1 MRAILKFLLSLVLVL
16 VILWFGLWWY
26 AQGRLQNGFQNW
38 ADAQAAA
45 GWKISDTGI
54 ARGTSPMQALVTISN
69 LTLTPP
75 PDAAGE
81 TGTITLPSLAL
92 RIDALNPLVFHTD
105 LPNKISIAI
114 GQTVD
119 LAVNSSSIALSQN
132 LDPNALFNKS
142 VYPFSG
148 GDFSAGNVD
157 ILASQG
163 SLLVLHI
170 DSITSHADLN
180 LGAGAGTTALSST
193 TNFNG
198 LALSP
203 LFTKVAQIPFNGQI
217 SNFSLGLTLS
227 GPLPADLT
235 SLSAQIRAAA
245 PQNEAAQAKIIIPV
259 IRKWASQGGNG
270 SVSIGLTVG
279 PTTAK
284 ADAAVKFDANVQ
296 PSGTADLS
304 ANHLDE
310 LTGAIT
316 NAYPQ
321 VQDTISQAEAQ
332 LSPYLTTTST
342 GGQTLVMNLVYGP
355 PGITINGQKV
365 ADMPPVNWDALENPP
380 AAPAPAPGD
389 GSGADS
395 PTPPSTSQ

>member
-1 MRAILKFLLSLVLVL
+1 MRAIIKFLLSLVLVL
-16 VILWFGLWWY
+16 VLLWVGLWWY
-26 AQGRLQNGFQNW
+26 AQGRLQNGFQSW
-38 ADAQAAA
+38 ADTQAAA
-45 GWKISDTGI
+45 GWKITDSGI
-54 ARGTSPMQALVTISN
+54 TRGTSPMHALVTISS

-75 PDAAGE
+75 ADATGQ
-81 TGTITLPSLAL
+81 TGTITLPSLGL

-119 LAVNSSSIALSQN
+119 LAVNTSSIALSQN
-132 LDPNALFNKS
+132 LDPNALFNKA
-142 VYPFSG
+142 VYPFHG

-170 DSITSHADLN
+170 DSITSHADLD
-180 LGAGAGTTALSST
+180 LGAGAGATAVA
-193 TNFNG
+193 TNTSFNG

-203 LFTKVAQIPFNGQI
+203 LLTKVAQIPFNGQV
-217 SNFSLGLTLS
+217 SNFSLGVILS
-227 GPLPADLT
+227 GPLPPDLT
-235 SLSAQIRAAA
+235 ALAAQIRAIS
-245 PQNEAAQAKIIIPV
+245 PQDEAAQAKVIVPV
-259 IRKWASQGGNG
+259 VRKWASQGGTG
-270 SVSIGLTVG
+270 SLSIGLTVG

-332 LSPYLTTTST
+332 LSPYLTTTSS
-342 GGQTLVMNLVYGP
+342 GGQTLGLNLIYGP

-380 AAPAPAPGD
+380 PPAPGD

-395 PTPPSTSQ
+395 PATPPSTSQ

>member
-1 MRAILKFLLSLVLVL
+1 MRAIIKFLLSLVLVL
-16 VILWFGLWWY
+16 VLLWLGLWWY
-26 AQGRLQNGFQNW
+26 AQGRLQNGFQDW
-38 ADAQAAA
+38 ADTQAAA
-45 GWKISDTGI
+45 GWKIADTGI
-54 ARGTSPMQALVTISN
+54 ARGTSPMQAVITISN

-75 PDAAGE
+75 ADAAGE

-92 RIDALNPLVFHTD
+92 RIDALSPLVFHTD
-105 LPNKISIAI
+105 LPNKISIDI
-114 GQTVD
+114 GQSVD
-119 LAVNSSSIALSQN
+119 LAINTSSIALSQN
-132 LDPNALFNKS
+132 LDPNALFNKA
-142 VYPFSG
+142 VYPFRG

-180 LGAGAGTTALSST
+180 LGAGAGATALATT

-227 GPLPADLT
+227 GPLPGDLT
-235 SLSAQIRAAA
+235 SLSAKIRAID
-245 PQNEAAQAKIIIPV
+245 PQDQGAQAKVVIPV
-259 IRKWASQGGNG
+259 IRKWASQGGTG
-270 SVSIGLTVG
+270 AISIGLTVG

-284 ADAAVKFDANVQ
+284 ADASVKFDANVQ

-321 VQDTISQAEAQ
+321 VQNIVSQVEAQ

-342 GGQTLVMNLVYGP
+342 GGQTLGMNLVYGP
-355 PGITINGQKV
+355 PGITINGKKV
-365 ADMPPVNWDALENPP
+365 EDMPKVDWDALENPP
-380 AAPAPAPGD
+380 APSPPAPGD
-389 GSGADS
+389 GSGAAS
-395 PTPPSTSQ
+395 PMPPVSQ

>member
-1 MRAILKFLLSLVLVL
+1 MRAIIKFLLSLVLVL
-16 VILWFGLWWY
+16 VIVWVGLWWY
-26 AQGRLQNGFQNW
+26 AQGRLQDGFQNW
-38 ADAQAAA
+38 ADTQAAS
-45 GWKISDTGI
+45 GWKITDSGI
-54 ARGTSPMQALVTISN
+54 TRGTSPMHAVVTIGN

-75 PDAAGE
+75 ADATGE
-81 TGTITLPSLAL
+81 TGTISLPSLAL

-105 LPNKISIAI
+105 LPNKISVAI
-114 GQTVD
+114 GQSVD
-119 LAVNSSSIALSQN
+119 LAINTSSIAVSEN
-132 LDPNALFNKS
+132 LDSNALFNKA
-142 VYPFSG
+142 VYPFRG

-170 DSITSHADLN
+170 DSISSHADLN
-180 LGAGAGTTALSST
+180 LAAGAGATAVA
-193 TNFNG
+193 TNTSFNG
-198 LALSP
+198 LSLSP
-203 LFTKVAQIPFNGQI
+203 LLTKVAQIPFNGQV

-235 SLSAQIRAAA
+235 ALAAQIRAID
-245 PQNEAAQAKIIIPV
+245 PHDQAAQAKVIIPA
-259 IRKWASQGGNG
+259 IRKWASQGGTG
-270 SVSIGLTVG
+270 STTIGLTVG